1 MPLSFDVS
9 MGLPAQRNS
18 KKKGKTSDENRE
30 ASLSDCSCW
39 NSPFRQALFT
49 FCRGPYSHLL
59 SGRSSCITISRSS
72 TMDRKIFRSFKSKG
86 LSVSSEATR
95 ALASVLS
102 REDNADGSLAL
113 ILDEIK
119 ERIDK
124 RQIKS
129 SVIDEEVISSVV
141 AYLSS
146 SEEDLAQEST
156 QVPKTFIYTL
166 LLSHR
171 YYLILTHLFVFSQ

>member
-1 MPLSFDVS
+1 
-9 MGLPAQRNS
+9 
-18 KKKGKTSDENRE
+18 
-30 ASLSDCSCW
+30 
-39 NSPFRQALFT
+39 
-49 FCRGPYSHLL
+49 
-59 SGRSSCITISRSS
+59 
-72 TMDRKIFRSFKSKG
+72 MDRKIFRSFKSKG

-102 REDNADGSLAL
+102 REDDADGSLAL
-113 ILDEIK
+113 ILEEIK

-146 SEEDLAQEST
+146 SEEDLAHEST
-156 QVPKTFIYTL
+156 QVHSND
-166 LLSHR
+166 LS
-171 YYLILTHLFVFSQ
+171 YSLSSP